1 MLKLTDVASAK
12 VRELLAEEQRDDLA
26 LRVALQ
32 SGGCSGSRY
41 ALFFDDRVVEG
52 DEAVDF
58 DGVKIVVDP
67 VSAPFLNGAEIDF
80 VETKEGA
87 GFKIDN
93 PNPLP
98 SCNCGDGGSCQ

>member
-1 MLKLTDVASAK
+1 MLKLTDMASAK

-32 SGGCSGSRY
+32 SGGCSGFRY
-41 ALFFDDRVVEG
+41 ELFLDDRAVEG
-52 DEAVDF
+52 DESVDF
-58 DGVKIVVDP
+58 NGVKVVVDP
-67 VSAPFLNGAEIDF
+67 ISAPFLDGAEIDF
-80 VETKEGA
+80 VESEEGA

-98 SCNCGDGGSCQ
+98 SCHCGDGGSCQ